1 VTFWR
6 RYTAEM
12 VARKIGQYRVIE
24 RLGAG
29 GMGHVYRAIDESLGR
44 DVALKILDAGTDN
57 AAARLRSE
65 AAALARI
72 DHSGIATVHELIEDD
87 GRLVMVME
95 FVRGRTLQHMLEQV
109 GVFTPQC
116 AAELC
121 LQTLGVLEH
130 AHEAGVVHRD
140 LKPGNLM
147 IADSGAVKI
156 LDFGIARLND
166 SVGLTMAGTML
177 GTPAYMAPEQVLGH
191 PIDART
197 DLYAMGVVFFRLI
210 TAALPFKGE
219 TPFDMAQSQVS
230 DAPMKAT
237 DVRPDLPAWVDE
249 ILSRALAKEPAD
261 RFQSAAEFRKALADA
276 SEQGATKPAAA
287 AAALEVTEVLQRP
300 DLAKPPV
307 AARPQKRPR
316 AASSRSAWLGAAVVI
331 AAGAWV
337 LMPKHRTPPAS
348 ATEATVAPV
357 EAPVSQPEPIAVDQP
372 VVTKVAANTTTAVPA
387 RSMPAPSPSPVN
399 SAPAALAAAAAR
411 PPASFNDLKSL
422 AVSGSRAST
431 SDVVVQFSDTGVTV
445 QPADGKTAPEV
456 FSYHSIAKATYAQSK
471 DPKLDPAL
479 SHPTEK
485 IDVPGIGVLSRS
497 RHWLVLQGSDRYLIL
512 RLDGNDRLDVMKAF
526 EERAGIV
533 IDKK

>member
-1 VTFWR
+1 
-6 RYTAEM
+6 M
-12 VARKIGQYRVIE
+12 VGQTVGQYRVIE

-29 GMGHVYRAIDESLGR
+29 GMGHVYRAIDDSLGR

-72 DHSGIATVHELIEDD
+72 NHPGIATVHELIEDD

-95 FVRGRTLQHMLEQV
+95 FVRGQTLQNMLEHAGALTAQR
-109 GVFTPQC
+109 

-121 LQTLGVLEH
+121 MQTLAILEH
-130 AHEAGVVHRD
+130 THEAGVVHRD

-147 IADSGAVKI
+147 IADNGAIKI

-210 TAALPFKGE
+210 TAALPFKGD

-230 DAPMKAT
+230 DAPLKPT
-237 DVRPDLPAWVDE
+237 EVRPDLPPWVDG
-249 ILSRALAKEPAD
+249 ILARALAKPPAD
-261 RFQSAAEFRKALADA
+261 RFQSAAEFRGALAA
-276 SEQGATKPAAA
+276 VSAPAAVNLAAA
-287 AAALEVTEVLQRP
+287 AAEVTEVMPR
-300 DLAKPPV
+300 LAPPSV
-307 AARPQKRPR
+307 PAPSASVTAAPAASQKRPGT
-316 AASSRSAWLGAAVVI
+316 APPSRLGWATAAAVVI
-331 AAGAWV
+331 AAGTWV
-337 LMPKHRTPPAS
+337 LVPRHRITPVDLTS
-348 ATEATVAPV
+348 APV
-357 EAPVSQPEPIAVDQP
+357 AVTEMPSAQPDP
-372 VVTKVAANTTTAVPA
+372 VVSDAPIVAKVAATTTAAAPA
-387 RSMPAPSPSPVN
+387 STIPTPKPTTATPAPV
-399 SAPAALAAAAAR
+399 AAR

-422 AVSGSRAST
+422 AVSGTRSWT
-431 SDVVVQFSDTGVTV
+431 SDVVVQFSETGVSV
-445 QPADGKTAPEV
+445 QPADGKMPPEV
-456 FSYHSIAKATYAQSK
+456 LAYQSIAKATYAQSK

-479 SHPTEK
+479 SHPAEK
-485 IDVPGIGVLSRS
+485 IDVPGIGLLSRS

-512 RLDGNDRLDVMKAF
+512 RMDGDDRLDVMKAF

-533 IDKK
+533 IDRSVK